1 MKKIRIE
8 GVDGYYYVEDDSLI
22 YCYENC
28 KEHGECYVSDL
39 CDLTI
44 WRYNELVDE
53 LNKHYPN
60 YPIERLEG
68 RFI

>member
-8 GVDGYYYVEDDSLI
+8 GIEGYYYVEDDCLYHSCNDLWQDDI
-22 YCYENC
+22 E
-28 KEHGECYVSDL
+28 VSDL

-44 WRYNELVDE
+44 SQYNKLVDE
-53 LNKHYPN
+53 LYVHYN
-60 YPIERLEG
+60 DYKIDYLEG